1 MKRLFLVIIALA
13 LVGCFSTELVESWK
27 NPEIET
33 YAPSKILVVG
43 LTSNLEARQKFETKL
58 KDELEIRGAEAV
70 SSLDIFKTE
79 KMTEIELKEL
89 ENNLIDNG
97 FDTVLFSKV
106 IGVEDKIVYK
116 NDFDGFD
123 ETYRKFSEDYL
134 RYQDVFYNP
143 DYYTE
148 FKVYHAETSMYC
160 ICPTEDRE
168 LIWKGYIDIVDPES
182 ADKTI
187 NNYVNLIIA
196 ILEEEQLVNAKDLF
210 EEELVEEE
218 MIN

>member
-196 ILEEEQLVNAKDLF
+196 ILEEEQLVNPKDLF
-210 EEELVEEE
+210 EEELVEED